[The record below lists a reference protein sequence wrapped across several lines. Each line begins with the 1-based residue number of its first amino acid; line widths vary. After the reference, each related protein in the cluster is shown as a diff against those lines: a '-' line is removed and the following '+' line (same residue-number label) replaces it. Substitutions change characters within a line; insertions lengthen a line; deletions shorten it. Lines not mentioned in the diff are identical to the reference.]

1 MSRQVNEVSLKSDV
15 LSQVIAKLCKLGYAA
30 EDIVS
35 NVFRVS
41 KALDTSEET
50 RLALVREAGRTQLR
64 VADGLGSPLQ
74 LAGLLA
80 RACCAARGAPAEW

>member
-1 MSRQVNEVSLKSDV
+1 MQVM
-15 LSQVIAKLCKLGYAA
+15 AKLCKLGYAA

-41 KALDTSEET
+41 KALEADEAA
-50 RLALVREAGRTQLR
+50 RLALVREAGRAQLR

-80 RACCAARGAPAEW
+80 RACRAAHGEPSDW

>member
-1 MSRQVNEVSLKSDV
+1 MM
-15 LSQVIAKLCKLGYAA
+15 AKLSKLGYAA
-30 EDIVS
+30 EDVVS

-41 KALDTSEET
+41 KALDAGEDA
-50 RLALVREAGRTQLR
+50 RLALAREAGRAQLR

-80 RACCAARGAPAEW
+80 RACRAAGAAPPDC

>member
-1 MSRQVNEVSLKSDV
+1 MLLQVM
-15 LSQVIAKLCKLGYAA
+15 AKLCKLGYAA

-41 KALDTSEET
+41 KALDASEDT
-50 RLALVREAGRTQLR
+50 RLALVREAGRAQLR

-80 RACCAARGAPAEW
+80 RACCAATGAPTDW